1 MKPGTLHKI
10 NGATAPAGGAGAKPP
25 DKSPRFKPR

>member
-10 NGATAPAGGAGAKPP
+10 NGATAPAGGAGANA
-25 DKSPRFKPR
+25 DDLSPANQL